1 MRHKTTKNRVR
12 AGKPAKRVSLV
23 KKKRT
28 LPNAWPYLIRCWWIL
43 RGAAAGVLVLGVL
56 YGAYLGAGKIM
67 EMKSLS
73 VRTIEVAGCR
83 DVQPGSIR
91 QFAGVSKGDPLL
103 KIDLKKVRRNVVS
116 HPSIKDATVIRELPD
131 TLRIAVKER
140 TSTAVVLGREFALVD
155 QEGVV
160 MSLQNSYPEG
170 YPVIT
175 GISEPLVPGR
185 VIVELQPAMEVL
197 SGIARSGLIVPDQ
210 ISELGVDGEQI
221 KVSLVGTG
229 TVLVLDRGNADV
241 QIGKLVRLMEAG
253 MFDSRL
259 AGYDLRF
266 DGRVIGMP
274 ERAFNMSGENGLSP
288 AGG

>member
-1 MRHKTTKNRVR
+1 MRHKTAKNRAR
-12 AGKPAKRVSLV
+12 TGKPVKRVSLV
-23 KKKRT
+23 RKKRRV
-28 LPNAWPYLIRCWWIL
+28 PDAWPYLVRCWWML

-56 YGAYLGAGKIM
+56 YGAYLGAEKIM

-73 VRTIEVAGCR
+73 VRTIEVDGCQNVEP
-83 DVQPGSIR
+83 DSIR
-91 QFAGVSKGDPLL
+91 GLTGVFKGDPLL

-140 TSTAVVLGREFALVD
+140 ISAAVVLGREFALVD

-160 MSLQNSYPEG
+160 MSLHNSYPEG

-185 VIVELQPAMEVL
+185 VIVELQPAMNVL
-197 SGIARSGLIVPDQ
+197 SGIARSGLIEPDQ
-210 ISELGVDGEQI
+210 ISELGVDGDQI
-221 KVSLVGTG
+221 RVSLLGTG
-229 TVLVLDRGNADV
+229 TVLVLDRGNTDV

-274 ERAFNMSGENGLSP
+274 ERKLEMSGENGLPP